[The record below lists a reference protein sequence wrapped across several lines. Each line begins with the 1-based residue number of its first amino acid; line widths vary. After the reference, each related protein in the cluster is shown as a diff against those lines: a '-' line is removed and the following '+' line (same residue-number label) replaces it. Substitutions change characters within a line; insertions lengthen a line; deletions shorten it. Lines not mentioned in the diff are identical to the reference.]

1 MRGSCRA
8 CSAGRPGT
16 WPRSSVPPT
25 SARSS
30 TGTIWWCCAVDG
42 PSGRGGAGDNP
53 ASNRRPPVA
62 RRGDR
67 TLPEPTGEG
76 GATVRR
82 LHPATGGAEPVE
94 QGRLWHVVLSV
105 AGEVTALAGLR
116 AGLERLAHDHSFF
129 LTARY
134 AADHAEIR
142 YWEQA
147 RDLHDAAAIAL
158 RLWGEHKASAK
169 LPPWEIVGLE
179 VVDRATYHQ
188 RVAEGFGEPTA
199 QLGGVH
205 PY

>member
-1 MRGSCRA
+1 MASR
-8 CSAGRPGT
+8 RPGT
-16 WPRSSVPPT
+16 LPGETSGRRLAGIAGGRADVTTADETPQNVRELRPRSE
-25 SARSS
+25 
-30 TGTIWWCCAVDG
+30 
-42 PSGRGGAGDNP
+42 GD
-53 ASNRRPPVA
+53 
-62 RRGDR
+62 D
-67 TLPEPTGEG
+67 
-76 GATVRR
+76 TV
-82 LHPATGGAEPVE
+82 EE

-105 AGEVTALAGLR
+105 AGRATPLPELR
-116 AGLERLAHDHSFF
+116 AGLEQLAHDHAFF

-147 RDLHDAAAIAL
+147 RDLHDAAAVAL
-158 RLWGEHKASAK
+158 RLWGEHKASAN

-188 RVAEGFGEPTA
+188 RVAEGFGDPPP

>member
-1 MRGSCRA
+1 M
-8 CSAGRPGT
+8 
-16 WPRSSVPPT
+16 
-25 SARSS
+25 
-30 TGTIWWCCAVDG
+30 
-42 PSGRGGAGDNP
+42 
-53 ASNRRPPVA
+53 A
-62 RRGDR
+62 RRH
-67 TLPEPTGEG
+67 EG
-76 GATVRR
+76 ATAGATVRELR
-82 LHPATGGAEPVE
+82 PAAGPPPEPE

-105 AGEVTALAGLR
+105 AGEVTPLAALR
-116 AGLERLAHDHSFF
+116 SGLERLAHDHSFF

-158 RLWGEHKASAK
+158 RLWGEHKGSAK

-188 RVAEGFGEPTA
+188 RLAEGFGDPPP

>member
-1 MRGSCRA
+1 M
-8 CSAGRPGT
+8 
-16 WPRSSVPPT
+16 
-25 SARSS
+25 
-30 TGTIWWCCAVDG
+30 
-42 PSGRGGAGDNP
+42 
-53 ASNRRPPVA
+53 A
-62 RRGDR
+62 RRHEEA
-67 TLPEPTGEG
+67 TA
-76 GATVRR
+76 GATVRELR
-82 LHPATGGAEPVE
+82 PATGPAGPVPEPE

-105 AGEVTALAGLR
+105 AGVVTPLAALR

-158 RLWGEHKASAK
+158 RLWGEHKVSAK

-188 RVAEGFGEPTA
+188 RLTEGFADPPP

>member
-1 MRGSCRA
+1 MERRREAALTGGT
-8 CSAGRPGT
+8 AGRRLTSIDGGGDDAAAGPAGPPPQGPAT
-16 WPRSSVPPT
+16 VHRLRAERRPAAEPPT
-25 SARSS
+25 A
-30 TGTIWWCCAVDG
+30 
-42 PSGRGGAGDNP
+42 
-53 ASNRRPPVA
+53 
-62 RRGDR
+62 
-67 TLPEPTGEG
+67 PEQ
-76 GATVRR
+76 A
-82 LHPATGGAEPVE
+82 
-94 QGRLWHVVLSV
+94 RLWHVVLSV
-105 AGEVTALAGLR
+105 AGPVTPLSELR
-116 AGLERLAHDHSFF
+116 AGLEQLAHDHSFF

-158 RLWGEHKASAK
+158 RLWGEHKVTAK

-188 RVAEGFGEPTA
+188 RVAEGFAGPPP

>member
-1 MRGSCRA
+1 
-8 CSAGRPGT
+8 
-16 WPRSSVPPT
+16 
-25 SARSS
+25 
-30 TGTIWWCCAVDG
+30 
-42 PSGRGGAGDNP
+42 
-53 ASNRRPPVA
+53 
-62 RRGDR
+62 
-67 TLPEPTGEG
+67 
-76 GATVRR
+76 
-82 LHPATGGAEPVE
+82 
-94 QGRLWHVVLSV
+94 VVLSL
-105 AGEVTALAGLR
+105 AGEVTPLATLR

-188 RVAEGFGEPTA
+188 RVAEGFGEPTH

>member
-1 MRGSCRA
+1 MERRREAALTGGT
-8 CSAGRPGT
+8 AGRRLTSIDGGRASEDATGPAG
-16 WPRSSVPPT
+16 PPPHGPNAVRGARPERRGEGVPPV
-25 SARSS
+25 S
-30 TGTIWWCCAVDG
+30 
-42 PSGRGGAGDNP
+42 
-53 ASNRRPPVA
+53 
-62 RRGDR
+62 
-67 TLPEPTGEG
+67 PEQ
-76 GATVRR
+76 A
-82 LHPATGGAEPVE
+82 
-94 QGRLWHVVLSV
+94 RLWHVVLSV
-105 AGEVTALAGLR
+105 SGPVTPLSELR

-158 RLWGEHKASAK
+158 RLWGEHKVTAK

-179 VVDRATYHQ
+179 VVDRATYHK
-188 RVAEGFGEPTA
+188 RVAEGFGDPPP

>member
-1 MRGSCRA
+1 M
-8 CSAGRPGT
+8 GR
-16 WPRSSVPPT
+16 W
-25 SARSS
+25 
-30 TGTIWWCCAVDG
+30 
-42 PSGRGGAGDNP
+42 
-53 ASNRRPPVA
+53 
-62 RRGDR
+62 GDR
-67 TLPEPTGEG
+67 ALPEVAEEG
-76 GATVRR
+76 GATVHQLR
-82 LHPATGGAEPVE
+82 LGYDGGNDGQDGDGAE

-105 AGEVTALAGLR
+105 AGEVTPLVPLR

-188 RVAEGFGEPTA
+188 RIAEGFGQPPS